1 MISSA
6 PLARQGGGFIG
17 NNSMVK
23 STPGQKKCAIC
34 RDHPADKTNSHIIP
48 NFFLT
53 MVSSVDGSYR
63 RGKELLYTIG
73 DSTTKA
79 HLGSEVLEH
88 EWSDSFDHM
97 SEERIEELKKNA
109 GSEDFIFCSRCERRL
124 GEYLESPWHDHMF
137 KGRKISPE
145 TAYFFW
151 VSVLWR
157 ISFFEGL
164 TLKLPHHI
172 EESLRKRLLGF
183 ILANESK
190 SSVTHLIEKPP
201 FYYKVLYS
209 KDYSKNHPGFV
220 YYEYDKK
227 SHCATLLLGDIVAC
241 FAFAPKYSFKKC
253 SFYGLEK
260 AILEAPLNNGM
271 EEEKHMSISPSL
283 LDNASEPILQ
293 DLQKRRLETDRSTI
307 YKMWDLVRQHLI
319 PDLPISPDLGFVS
332 IVINHLYDENVKN
345 GERITHEYFVKC
357 FRKGLE
363 ECYRIPFAKR

>member
-1 MISSA
+1 MCPTFAVDRRILSKC
-6 PLARQGGGFIG
+6 Q
-17 NNSMVK
+17 
-23 STPGQKKCAIC
+23 STVAKNITNPKKCAIC

-73 DSTTKA
+73 DSTTKG

-109 GSEDFIFCSRCERRL
+109 GSEEFIFCSRCERRL

-183 ILANESK
+183 ILAKESK

-201 FYYKVLYS
+201 FYYKVLYC

-227 SHCATLLLGDIVAC
+227 SNCATLLLGDVVAC
-241 FAFAPKYSFKKC
+241 FAFAPKYSFQKC
-253 SFYGLEK
+253 CFYGLEK
-260 AILEAPLNNGM
+260 AILEAPLNNGT
-271 EEEKHMSISPSL
+271 EPEKYLCVNSSAI
-283 LDNASEPILQ
+283 DNASEPIVHY
-293 DLQKRRLETDRSTI
+293 LQKSRLETDRDNI
-307 YKMWDLVRQHLI
+307 NKMWGLVRKHLLPGLPTH
-319 PDLPISPDLGFVS
+319 PDNGFIA
-332 IVINHLYDENVKN
+332 IVINNLYDEEVKN
-345 GERITHEYFVKC
+345 GERITHEFFVKC
-357 FRKGLE
+357 FRQGLE
-363 ECYRIPFAKR
+363 EYYKIPFKRSL